1 MSRMHRKIL
10 VLCLVLLAICLCGC
24 GGIKPE
30 QKHGGEILYSVTDST
45 GQKLSFYEK
54 PKRIISMNVS
64 VDEILLDLV
73 DAERIA
79 ALTYMADDPSICSA
93 GDKVKL
99 VKNRVHGSNIEMV
112 IALQPDLVIIPDY
125 AAPVLKAL
133 RAAGVRV
140 YVCTT
145 PDNMQDIFKFIIDI
159 GRAVGDEEAGKGMVA
174 KLQADMEKIRQ
185 QVIDKVPEQERLKV
199 LCLSFM
205 GPLGMKG
212 TFNDLCYYSGL
223 TNALDG
229 IDIPQNGTL
238 SEEKMLEINPDMI
251 ITPSWDYS
259 RQGDP
264 NEFRLKILNNPLYA
278 NINAIK
284 HGRVVQVKDNYL
296 MSTSQYTYKAAEELA
311 QKAYPKVFAAK

>member
-1 MSRMHRKIL
+1 MLRKL
-10 VLCLVLLAICLCGC
+10 LTVLLLLFTICLCGC
-24 GGIKPE
+24 GGIQPE
-30 QKHGGEILYSVTDST
+30 QKQGGEILYSVTDAT

-64 VDEILLDLV
+64 VDEILLDLI
-73 DAERIA
+73 DSKRIA

-125 AAPVLKAL
+125 AAPVLNAL

-140 YVCTT
+140 YVCAT
-145 PDNMQDIFKFIIDI
+145 PNDMQDIFNFIIEI
-159 GRAVGDEEAGKGMVA
+159 GKAVGEEEAGKAMVA
-174 KLQADMEKIRQ
+174 KLKMDMQNIREQVVAKIPEK
-185 QVIDKVPEQERLKV
+185 ERLKV

-205 GPLGMKG
+205 GPMGMRG
-212 TFNDLCYYSGL
+212 TFSDLCYYSGIL
-223 TNALDG
+223 NALEG

-251 ITPSWDYS
+251 IISTWEYNSQSEDNNKLIQ
-259 RQGDP
+259 R
-264 NEFRLKILNNPLYA
+264 ILTNPVYA
-278 NINAIK
+278 NVNAIK
-284 HGRVVQVKDNYL
+284 NGRVAQVRDNYL
-296 MSTSQYTYKAAEELA
+296 MSTSQYTYKSAEELA
-311 QKAYPKVFAAK
+311 QKAYPEVFTAK

>member
-1 MSRMHRKIL
+1 MYRKIL
-10 VLCLVLLAICLCGC
+10 ALCLLLVVMCLCGC

-30 QKHGGEILYSVTDST
+30 QKSGGEILYSITDST

-64 VDEILLDLV
+64 VDEILLDII
-73 DAERIA
+73 DSGRIA

-99 VKNRVHGSNIEMV
+99 VKNRVHGSNIEMIV
-112 IALQPDLVIIPDY
+112 ALQPDLVIIPDY

-159 GRAVGDEEAGKGMVA
+159 GKAVGDEEAAKVMVA
-174 KLQADMEKIRQ
+174 KLQADMQGIRQ
-185 QVIDKVPEQERLKV
+185 QVIAKVPEAERLKV

-205 GPLGMKG
+205 GPMGMTG
-212 TFNDLCYYSGL
+212 TFNDLCYYSGIV
-223 TNALDG
+223 NALEN

-238 SEEKMLEINPDMI
+238 SEEKMLELNPDMI

-259 RQGDP
+259 KQGDP

-284 HGRVVQVKDNYL
+284 KGRVVQVKDNYL

-311 QKAYPKVFAAK
+311 QKAYPEVFNAK

>member
-1 MSRMHRKIL
+1 MLRKVIA
-10 VLCLVLLAICLCGC
+10 LCLVVLAVCLSGC

-30 QKHGGEILYSVTDST
+30 QKTGGEIIYSVTDST

-64 VDEILLDLV
+64 VDEILLDLI
-73 DAERIA
+73 DSKRIA

-99 VKNRVHGSNIEMV
+99 VKNRVHGSNMEMV

-125 AAPVLKAL
+125 AAPVIKAL

-145 PDNMQDIFKFIIDI
+145 PDNMQDIFNFIIDI
-159 GRAVGDEEAGKGMVA
+159 GKAVGDEAAGKEMVA
-174 KLQADMEKIRQ
+174 KLKADMEHIRE
-185 QVIDKVPEQERLKV
+185 QVIAKVPEKDRLKV

-205 GPLGMKG
+205 GPMGMKG
-212 TFNDLCYYSGL
+212 TFSDLCYYSGIH
-223 TNALDG
+223 NALEG
-229 IDIPQNGTL
+229 VNIPQNGTL
-238 SEEKMLEINPDMI
+238 SEEKMLELNPDMI

-259 RQGDP
+259 KQGDP
-264 NEFRLKILNNPLYA
+264 NEFKQRILTNPVYA

-284 HGRVVQVKDNYL
+284 NGRVVQVKDNYL

-311 QKAYPKVFAAK
+311 QKAYPEVFAVK